1 MHPVIKKE
9 KWKRK
14 KKREAWI
21 EDGIWGLELGT
32 WTGFITCAW
41 LPLIITK
48 RWLIFFIFHEYLDY
62 VKVLNTNNKWVESLI
77 NVLIVKGRLLDH

>member
-1 MHPVIKKE
+1 MLQ
-9 KWKRK
+9 K
-14 KKREAWI
+14 KKKKH
-21 EDGIWGLELGT
+21 GIWGLELGT

-48 RWLIFFIFHEYLDY
+48 RWLIFFFIEYLDY